1 MHCMYHASCIAYIM
15 HLFHHASNKSC
26 IACIM
31 HGMHQASHASWIACI
46 KHRMIM
52 HHTLHTKY
60 RLHTVCIYLFIYSWN
75 SLRSNRP
82 TDIATY
88 RTAILAKNW
97 LSIFC
102 LHPNI
107 ICIFCNICIK
117 HHHTQAFS
125 VGILVLKLVAD
136 QQLLEL
142 VAVKPKFLVADKLY
156 TTYNINFNHL

>member
-1 MHCMYHASCIAYIM
+1 M
-15 HLFHHASNKSC
+15 
-26 IACIM
+26 
-31 HGMHQASHASWIACI
+31 
-46 KHRMIM
+46 HRMIMHHM

-60 RLHTVCIYLFIYSWN
+60 RLYTVCIYLFTYLWN
-75 SLRSNRP
+75 SLRTNRP
-82 TDIATY
+82 TDIAIY

-107 ICIFCNICIK
+107 ICILCIICIM

-125 VGILVLKLVAD
+125 VRILVLKLIVD

-156 TTYNINFNHL
+156 TTYNINFNHLYDTSHSHSHVLKTLELFSTFNCENSL